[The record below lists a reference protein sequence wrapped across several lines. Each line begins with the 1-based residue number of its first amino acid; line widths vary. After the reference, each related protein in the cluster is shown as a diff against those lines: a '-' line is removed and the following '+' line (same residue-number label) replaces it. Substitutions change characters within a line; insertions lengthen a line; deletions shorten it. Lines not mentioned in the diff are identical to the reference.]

1 MRPEDL
7 SLPQEASEAINL
19 ALGLFGGNE
28 LSTNN
33 WLNTPAI
40 ALSGVKPIELLV
52 SEAGRQQVIEL
63 IWKLENGVSI

>member
-28 LSTNN
+28 LATIN
-33 WLNTPAI
+33 WLKSPAI
-40 ALSGVKPIELLV
+40 ALAGIVPMDLLQTR
-52 SEAGRQQVIEL
+52 EGQQQVIEL